1 MIGGRFQKSQAA
13 QIQMDY
19 ARSNSVLF
27 RRLFS
32 GRAVLP
38 SLPIDALIPLLC
50 EQLRDCTSIVLKA
63 PPGAGKTTRV
73 PPAIV
78 NAGLAGQQQVIVLQP
93 RRVAAR
99 STARRM
105 AEERGCPLGEEVG
118 YQIRFE
124 RRASSRTRILVV
136 TEGVLIRQLLEDPF
150 LDGVGA
156 VVLDEFHERH
166 LDTDL
171 ALAMVRRVQQ
181 TVRPDLKLVVMS
193 ATLATERL
201 QSYLDGSP
209 VIECAVRTHTVA
221 IEYIPTMD
229 GRPLPSQ
236 AAEGLRRM
244 AQATSGHLLA
254 FLPGVGEILRT
265 RSELASDEREQ
276 GWQVLPL
283 YGDLS
288 ANEQDRVF
296 QPGSERKVILA
307 TNVAETSITIP
318 GVTGVVDSG
327 VARMLEFDS
336 ATGLN
341 RLVLRPIS
349 QASADQRAGRAGR
362 TGPGRCLRLWPEA
375 AQRVRPAFE
384 VPELLRVD
392 LAGVVL
398 QLRCWG
404 EVDVRAFP
412 WFEPPPAA
420 ALEHAE
426 DLLRAIDAIDDRGVT
441 PLGEQLNRFP
451 VHPRLA
457 RLIAA
462 GAQRGHLAA
471 ATVTAALLSER
482 DPFLRGDGRRR
493 AAHVSMSDVIDRV
506 DCLREHE
513 RTGREEFDIGAVHR
527 EGAKRLQQVAEQFAR
542 VAANAGTLVAGK
554 DVDGPTPSGEALGR
568 AMLAAFPDRLVKR
581 REPGSAKGLMVGGR
595 GVRLAE
601 SSAVREAE
609 FFVAVDVDAAGE
621 DALVRQASG
630 VERGWLPA
638 EHLVTETV
646 LEFDPTTERVQA
658 RKRTRW
664 MDLILE
670 ESPAPLPTDDRV
682 GATLAAAARGNW
694 PRIFPPEDPAV
705 PAFLARVQCLRAWL
719 PELELPL
726 WDDAALA
733 ATVEQLAGGCRS
745 FAELRAAPWLN
756 HLRSQLSPSQ
766 LQALDREA
774 PERLQVPSGS
784 RLAIVYEFGKPPVLP
799 VRIQE
804 VFGWK
809 ETPRIAG
816 GRVKLLL
823 HLLSPNHRPQ
833 QITDDLKSFWTTAY
847 QQVRGELRRRYPK
860 HAWPEDPW
868 TATAERRPQRKS

>member
-1 MIGGRFQKSQAA
+1 MLS
-13 QIQMDY
+13 
-19 ARSNSVLF
+19 
-27 RRLFS
+27 
-32 GRAVLP
+32 P
-38 SLPIDALIPLLC
+38 LPIDALLPQLC
-50 EQLRDCTSIVLKA
+50 AGLRERASVVLQA

-73 PPAIV
+73 PPALV
-78 NAGLAGQQQVIVLQP
+78 DAGLVGQQQVLVLQP

-105 AEERGCPLGEEVG
+105 ADERGCPLGDEVG

-136 TEGVLIRQLLEDPF
+136 TEGVLIRRLLDDPF
-150 LDGVGA
+150 LEGVGA

-181 TVRPDLKLVVMS
+181 TVRPDLRLVVMS

-201 QSYLDGSP
+201 QSYLDGAP
-209 VIECAVRTHTVA
+209 VIECAVRTHAVDVEYLPALDDRALPLRVA
-221 IEYIPTMD
+221 
-229 GRPLPSQ
+229 S
-236 AAEGLRRM
+236 GLRRM
-244 AQATSGHLLA
+244 VQETSGHLLA

-265 RSELASDEREQ
+265 KSELTDDGRDQ
-276 GWQVLPL
+276 GWRVLPL

-288 ANEQDRVF
+288 ADEQDRVF

-307 TNVAETSITIP
+307 TNVAETSVTIP

-327 VARMLEFDS
+327 VARMLEFDA

-341 RLVLRPIS
+341 RLVLRSIS

-384 VPELLRVD
+384 RPELQRVD

-404 EVDVRAFP
+404 EADVRAFP
-412 WFEPPPAA
+412 WFEAPPAT
-420 ALEHAE
+420 ALDQAE
-426 DLLRAIDAIDDRGVT
+426 DLLRSLDALNEHGVT
-441 PLGEQLNRFP
+441 PIGEQLLRFP

-457 RLIAA
+457 RLMIA

-482 DPFLRGDGRRR
+482 DPFLRSDHRRR
-493 AAHVSMSDVIDRV
+493 AAHVSSSDVFDRV
-506 DCLREHE
+506 DCLREHD
-513 RTGREEFDIGAVHR
+513 RTGREEFDIGSIHR
-527 EGAKRLQQVAEQFAR
+527 EGARRLQQAAEQFER
-542 VAANAGTLVAGK
+542 IAATADLPVRRQ
-554 DVDGPTPSGEALGR
+554 DSEDPTTAAEALGR
-568 AMLAAFPDRLVKR
+568 ALLAAFPDRLVKR

-609 FFVAVDVDAAGE
+609 LFVAVDVDAAGDE
-621 DALVRQASG
+621 ALVRQASG
-630 VERGWLPA
+630 VDRAWLPA
-638 EHLVTETV
+638 EQLVTETV
-646 LEFDPTTERVQA
+646 LEFDAASERVQA

-664 MDLILE
+664 FDLVLE
-670 ESPAPLPTDDRV
+670 ESPAPLPNDDRV
-682 GATLAAAARGNW
+682 AAVLAAAARVHW
-694 PRIFPPEDPAV
+694 SRVFPPEDPAV
-705 PAFLARVQCLRAWL
+705 PAFIARVQCLREWL
-719 PELELPL
+719 PELDLPV

-733 ATVEQLAGGCRS
+733 ATVDQVACGCRS
-745 FAELRAAPWLN
+745 FAELRAAAWLDS
-756 HLRSQLSPSQ
+756 LRSQLTSAQ
-766 LQALDREA
+766 QQALDREA
-774 PERLQVPSGS
+774 PERMLVPSGS
-784 RLAIVYEFGKPPVLP
+784 RVALVYELGKPPVLP

-868 TATAERRPQRKS
+868 TAVAERRPQRKS

>member
-1 MIGGRFQKSQAA
+1 MS
-13 QIQMDY
+13 
-19 ARSNSVLF
+19 
-27 RRLFS
+27 
-32 GRAVLP
+32 P
-38 SLPIDALIPLLC
+38 SLPIDELIPLLC
-50 EQLRDCTSIVLKA
+50 DRLRERTSVVLKA

-78 NAGLAGQQQVIVLQP
+78 NAGLAGQRQVIVLQP

-105 AEERGCPLGEEVG
+105 AEERGCALGDDVG

-136 TEGVLIRQLLEDPF
+136 TEGVLIRRLLDDPF

-193 ATLATERL
+193 ATLAAGRL
-201 QSYLDGSP
+201 QEYLEGAP
-209 VIECAVRTHTVA
+209 VVECTVRTHSVDIA
-221 IEYIPTMD
+221 YVPTLED
-229 GRPLPSQ
+229 VPLPSR
-236 AAEGLRRM
+236 AARSLRRL
-244 AQATSGHLLA
+244 AEQTAGHLLA

-265 RSELASDEREQ
+265 REELARDEREQ

-283 YGDLS
+283 YGDL
-288 ANEQDRVF
+288 APDEQDRVF
-296 QPGSERKVILA
+296 QPGAQRKVILA

-327 VARMLEFDS
+327 VARILEFDAAS
-336 ATGLN
+336 GLN
-341 RLVLRPIS
+341 RLVLRPIA

-362 TGPGRCLRLWPEA
+362 TAPGRCLRLWPEA
-375 AQRVRPAFE
+375 AHRVRPAFE
-384 VPELLRVD
+384 APELLRVD

-426 DLLRAIDAIDDRGVT
+426 DLLRAINAIDDRGVT

-471 ATVTAALLSER
+471 AAATAALLSER
-482 DPFLRGDGRRR
+482 DPFLRGQGRSR
-493 AAHVSMSDVIDRV
+493 AAHVSASDVYDRIDS
-506 DCLREHE
+506 LREHE
-513 RTGREEFDIGAVHR
+513 QTGRQDFDIGSIHR
-527 EGAKRLQQVAEQFAR
+527 EGARRLRQTAEQFER
-542 VAANAGTLVAGK
+542 IAASAGSQTVAG
-554 DVDGPTPSGEALGR
+554 DPTTATALPEALGR
-568 AMLAAFPDRLVKR
+568 ALLAAFPDRLVKR

-595 GVRLAE
+595 GARLAE
-601 SSAVREAE
+601 TSAVRAAE
-609 FFVAVDVDAAGE
+609 LFVAVDVDASGE

-630 VERGWLPA
+630 VERAWLPA

-646 LEFDPTTERVQA
+646 LEFDPVTERVQA

-670 ESPAPLPTDDRV
+670 ESPAPLPIDDRV
-682 GATLAAAARGNW
+682 GATLAAAARANW
-694 PRIFPPEDPAV
+694 PKIFPPEDPAV

-719 PELELPL
+719 PELDLPQ

-733 ATVEQLAGGCRS
+733 ATVEQIAGGCRS

-756 HLRSQLSPSQ
+756 HLRAQLSPFQ
-766 LQALDREA
+766 IQALDREA

-784 RLAIVYEFGKPPVLP
+784 RVAIVYELGKPPVLP

-868 TATAERRPQRKS
+868 TATAERRPQKKS